1 MASATGTNTHTHT
14 KTDKRAAV
22 RALTK
27 RRALSMH
34 TLFKTPT
41 FKLQISNTVNRPLV
55 TLGLHVSAACD
66 EAAAIVDV

>member
-1 MASATGTNTHTHT
+1 
-14 KTDKRAAV
+14 
-22 RALTK
+22 
-27 RRALSMH
+27 MH